1 MSQKVSSSSKYIALA
16 PGRVNLLGE
25 HVDYNEGIVLPAA
38 INRYVKLSFQL
49 LDEPVIHLQALDF
62 NQTVSISIEHLDAQC
77 DTEGHPL
84 PAFARYPASVA
95 WALQQAGLEVRGM
108 QADYT
113 SNVPI
118 AAGLSSSAAV
128 EVAFAISWQALGDWT
143 IPRMQLA
150 KLCQFAENEYVG
162 IQSGLMDQFASLF
175 GVESHVLYF
184 DTRSL
189 VWEPIA
195 LPADTT
201 IIIADSQVHRTLA
214 SSAYNDRRLASQR
227 ALDILKSHLPQI
239 KTLRDVLP
247 DDFSQYAHYLPPVV
261 RKRAQH
267 VVEECTRVELAANYL
282 KQGNILAFGQ
292 LMFDCHKS
300 LRDLY
305 EVSCPELDALVE
317 IASQQPGCLG
327 AKLTGAG
334 FGGCTVNLVKE
345 KYVKDFITRLSAE
358 YTAKTGKDVHIY
370 ICYAAAG
377 ASVEGFERL

>member
-108 QADYT
+108 RADYT

-292 LMFDCHKS
+292 
-300 LRDLY
+300 
-305 EVSCPELDALVE
+305 CPELDALVE

-345 KYVKDFITRLSAE
+345 KYVTDFITRLSAE
-358 YTAKTGKDVHIY
+358 YTAKTGKDVQVYLCH
-370 ICYAAAG
+370 AAAG
-377 ASVEGFERL
+377 AAVKCSEPS